1 MSPSIRLRCYQK
13 WRLEGCS
20 ERAPRGRDQPFPDPF
35 RFTQNVRF
43 VFYKGFWQSGECRLV
58 QDLAN
63 LTVSTGND
71 PPAWVTCVLKTGAA
85 SG

>member
-1 MSPSIRLRCYQK
+1 
-13 WRLEGCS
+13 
-20 ERAPRGRDQPFPDPF
+20 
-35 RFTQNVRF
+35 
-43 VFYKGFWQSGECRLV
+43 LV